1 MGIEKVGAGKNA
13 PNEVNVVIEISMNSG
28 PIKYEFDKD
37 TGMITVDR
45 FMPTSMSYPCNY
57 GFIPNTLS
65 GDGDPADV
73 LVYSS
78 HPIVNGAVVRVKPI
92 GVLMTEDESGMDE
105 KILAV
110 PAGKIDVSFANVNS
124 YKDLPEMHIK
134 KIEHFFENYK
144 KLEAGKW
151 VKISGWKDAAEAK
164 DIINTA
170 IKNEKRKCEKI
181 RM

>member
-1 MGIEKVGAGKNA
+1 MNLKKLTAGDKA
-13 PNEVNVVIEISMNSG
+13 PNEVNVLIEIPMNAG

-37 TGMITVDR
+37 LEMIVVDR

-73 LVYSS
+73 LVYSN
-78 HPIVNGAVVRVKPI
+78 HPIVPGAMIKARPI
-92 GVLMTEDESGMDE
+92 GVLITEDEKGSDE

-110 PAGKIDVSFANVNS
+110 PAAKIDPFFENVNS
-124 YKDLPEMHIK
+124 LKDLPEIVIK

-144 KLEAGKW
+144 KLEKGKW
-151 VKISGWKDAAEAK
+151 VKITGWRDAEDAK
-164 DIINTA
+164 AIIKTA
-170 IKNEKRKCEKI
+170 IDTHNKQAA
-181 RM
+181 

>member
-1 MGIEKVGAGKNA
+1 MDINKVKIGKNV
-13 PNEVNVVIEISMNSG
+13 PDEVNVIIEIPMNAG
-28 PIKYEFDKD
+28 PIKYEFNKD
-37 TGMITVDR
+37 TGMIEVDR

-57 GFIPNTLS
+57 GFIPHTLS

-78 HPIVNGAVVRVKPI
+78 HPIVSGALISVKPI
-92 GVLMTEDESGMDE
+92 GVLMTEDEKGMDE

-110 PAGKIDVSFANVNS
+110 PGNKVDVLFKDINS
-124 YKDLPEMHIK
+124 YKDLPEMIIK

-151 VKISGWKDAAEAK
+151 VKISGWKDAKDAK
-164 DIINTA
+164 EIINTA
-170 IKNEKRKCEKI
+170 VKNANK
-181 RM
+181 